1 MRKAIKFLPV
11 ILAVAATPAYA
22 QAISGRAEL
31 RVGYDQPRAEVTI
44 DDFESE
50 IFGIG
55 DLAFGA
61 EVGVDATIGSGLLV
75 GVYAGADFS
84 NVDGCENNLFFSED
98 EVVDQDEACI
108 DAGRSLYAGLRAGL
122 TVADSGLFYVKGG
135 YSNARL
141 QASYVDPSAG
151 GVSFEDSDTLSG
163 YHLGAGF
170 EVGLSR
176 NIYVKGEYLHHW
188 YKNAFGGT
196 LDDTESVDFRRHQL
210 MAGIGIRFGG
220 AAPRPALL
228 SPAPPPPPLPPP
240 PMAPATQTC
249 ADGSV
254 VLATSACPIPPPP
267 VSAPTPGERG

>member
-1 MRKAIKFLPV
+1 MRKAFKLVPV

-22 QAISGRAEL
+22 QGISGRAEL
-31 RVGYDQPRAEVTI
+31 RVGYDQPRAEITI

-55 DLAFGA
+55 DLAVGA
-61 EVGVDATIGSGLLV
+61 EVGVDATIGTGLLI
-75 GVYAGADFS
+75 GAYAGADFS
-84 NVDGCENNLFFSED
+84 RVDGCENNIFFSED
-98 EVVDQDEACI
+98 AEVDQDEACI
-108 DAGRSLYAGLRAGL
+108 DAGRSLTAGLRAGL
-122 TVADSGLFYVKGG
+122 TTGESGLVYVKGG

-141 QASYVDPSAG
+141 KASYVDPSAG
-151 GVSFEDSDTLSG
+151 GVSFEDSDTVSG
-163 YHLGAGF
+163 YHVGGGF

-188 YKNAFGGT
+188 YKKAFGGT
-196 LDDTESVDFRRHQL
+196 LADTESVDFRRHQL

-220 AAPRPALL
+220 REPLPVL
-228 SPAPPPPPLPPP
+228 APPPPPPPE

-254 VLATSACPIPPPP
+254 ILATNACPLLPPPP
-267 VSAPTPGERG
+267 APAPMPMPGERG